1 LFGANKGRA
10 DGIQAIPERNC
21 QAIAERDQTRRQR
34 AEALIEAGALPTA
47 AHFYPAAML
56 FQHGDNVRDYG
67 RGHELAK
74 QAAESGT
81 AVALA
86 GGRSLRVSAGI
97 RVGQ

>member
-1 LFGANKGRA
+1 MFGANKGRA
-10 DGIQAIPERNC
+10 DGVQAIPERNC

-34 AEALIEAGALPTA
+34 AEALIEAGALPA
-47 AHFYPAAML
+47 AAML
-56 FQHGDNVRDYG
+56 FQHGDNVRDYW
-67 RGHELAK
+67 RGHELAN

>member
-10 DGIQAIPERNC
+10 DGVQAIPERNC

-34 AEALIEAGALPTA
+34 AEALIEAGALPA
-47 AHFYPAAML
+47 AAML
-56 FQHGDNVRDYG
+56 FQHGDNVRDYP
-67 RGHELAK
+67 
-74 QAAESGT
+74 GT